1 MKKTPLII
9 PAEAWSIPIGEDFPK
24 KDYPDIS
31 FRVPWEQLQM
41 TRDGARQ
48 GCPVGGMGAGSIG
61 RTYYGDFARWQIV
74 PYEHIYDNEV
84 YGSQFHLFVNPFGAK
99 PFGAKPS
106 GAKPSGAK
114 PSGAKPF
121 GPPVNSGKPF
131 AQTLMAGS
139 PADATRASLKN
150 VLSTWPWN
158 YPTGKGTYSALFPK
172 AWCDYTPH
180 PDNPVSVVLEQFS
193 PVIPHDYHSSALPV
207 ALYTWHIHN
216 PLEVPVEAAVLFTFE
231 NMAGRTPE
239 SKDRTRDMGGY
250 SESRWSLE
258 PPEIR
263 QFHRVVEDD
272 ESLGI
277 RLSPHPDDLEKLPL
291 SRRGEF
297 AVAVEKG
304 GNITT
309 GRILSFDCR
318 GDGRE
323 AQGFFK
329 QGKLPGGPA
338 DFVGSPGTF
347 NGAGVSGSITL
358 PPGGSGEI
366 RMTLAWDFPEI
377 KIYEP
382 GGRAFRRKYTE
393 YKPDAEGQDQ
403 DIDALQ
409 IAREGLLKRTEWSA
423 RIDAW
428 HDEVR
433 ADVGGD
439 PLLVKSVLNEQYYL
453 LDGGTMWEALTNNFG
468 FLESIDYFNYET
480 LDVRFYYSFTLLR
493 FWPELEERVM
503 TLFSEAIAKEDTR
516 LVPWKY
522 GYDYG
527 CQSPEDIKE
536 DIRLVK
542 GACPHDLGRPM
553 LGEVTDPEKAE
564 DPFVELNAYSHRN
577 VNFWKDLNTKFVLMV
592 YRNYY
597 LGLERD
603 PAVLRRH
610 WDSSV
615 EAMEYLQKYDTNGD
629 FIPENSGFPD
639 QTYDTAW
646 HMLGLSAYCGGLW
659 LAAVAAMVEMAG
671 VLGKTEAADK
681 YRLWFD
687 TGKKSFHK
695 TLWNG
700 EYYDCYEGCS
710 DVMADQLAGQWY
722 ADLLGLPPIDGPEF
736 IEEAYRSIYKYSF
749 LGYFNGKR
757 GVVTGITTEGVVP
770 DEEQTP
776 EVWVA
781 INYTLG
787 SAFMMRGLNK
797 EGMEIIR
804 SVHELVWKE
813 SGLWWSTPEALSLE
827 EVPEERV
834 QRAYE
839 FARRVR
845 GKDWVAPEGY
855 RPEDFKER
863 LIPQMRAPQYS
874 RPMASSALL
883 YSAGHCKRGKVGKGT

>member
-1 MKKTPLII
+1 MKKKPLTI
-9 PAEAWSIPIGEDFPK
+9 PADAWTIPIGEDFPRER
-24 KDYPDIS
+24 YPEVS

-84 YGSQFHLFVNPFGAK
+84 YGSQFHLFV
-99 PFGAKPS
+99 KPS
-106 GAKPSGAK
+106 GA
-114 PSGAKPF
+114 
-121 GPPVNSGKPF
+121 KPF

-158 YPTGKGTYSALFPK
+158 YPAGKGTYSALFPK

-180 PDNPVSVVLEQFS
+180 PDNPVSVILEQFS
-193 PVIPHDYHSSALPV
+193 PVIPHDYRSSSLPV

-231 NMAGRTPE
+231 NMAGRVPE

-250 SESRWSLE
+250 SESRWSEE
-258 PPEIR
+258 PPDIR
-263 QFHRVVEDD
+263 QFHCAMEDD
-272 ESLGI
+272 DTLGV
-277 RLSPHPDDLEKLPL
+277 RLSPHPDDIEKLPL

-297 AVAVEKG
+297 GVAVEKG
-304 GNITT
+304 AKIRT

-318 GDGRE
+318 GDGKE
-323 AQGFFK
+323 AQGFFSD
-329 QGKLPGGPA
+329 GRLPPGPA
-338 DFVGSPGTF
+338 EFEGSPGTF
-347 NGAGVSGSITL
+347 NGAGVSESITL

-366 RMTLAWDFPEI
+366 CFSLAWDFPEI

-403 DIDALQ
+403 DQYIDALS
-409 IAREGLLKRTEWSA
+409 IAREGLKKRSEWSA

-433 ADVGGD
+433 SDVGGD

-480 LDVRFYYSFTLLR
+480 LDVRFYYSFTTLR
-493 FWPELEERVM
+493 YWPELEDRVM
-503 TLFSEAIAKEDTR
+503 TIFSEAISKEDTR
-516 LVPWKY
+516 SVPWKY

-542 GACPHDLGRPM
+542 GACPHDLGRPV
-553 LGEVTDPEKAE
+553 LGRLTDPEKAE

-597 LGLERD
+597 LSPEKD
-603 PAVLRRH
+603 PELLRRH
-610 WDSSV
+610 WDSAV
-615 EAMEYLQKYDTNGD
+615 EAMEYLQRYDTNKD

-646 HMLGLSAYCGGLW
+646 HMSGLSAYCGGLW
-659 LAAVAAMVEMAG
+659 LAAVSAMAEMAK
-671 VLGKTEAADK
+671 VLGNIEAADK
-681 YRLWFD
+681 YWLWFN

-722 ADLLGLPPIDGPEF
+722 SDLLGLPPIDEDEF
-736 IEEAYRSIYKYSF
+736 IEKAYRSIYRYSF
-749 LGYFNGKR
+749 LGYFGGKR

-781 INYTLG
+781 VNYTLA
-787 SAFMMRGLNK
+787 SAFMMRGLRD

-839 FARRVR
+839 FARRKR
-845 GKDWVAPEGY
+845 GEDWRPPEDY

-863 LIPQMRAPQYS
+863 LVPQMRAPQYS
-874 RPMASSALL
+874 RPMASSVLL
-883 YSAGHCKRGKVGKGT
+883 YSVGQYKGGKGGKGNPKP